1 MMLAALLVLGQLVV
15 PAEVRGE
22 VAEFVTIIGTTEGK
36 VVRYVALDQGLQVF
50 PSSLLVNQRATVVTS
65 ARPGRYRLLAY
76 TSVADVPTEPVIT
89 TVIIGGASPP
99 SPPSPPSPIVD
110 PLADALGGIYGGS
123 QERDKAATLAR
134 LLTLYRAAPA
144 TIRSPTIT
152 TTEQL
157 YAAMV
162 MARKNAGIADAALS
176 PVRERIATE
185 WVSVM
190 GSDDRALTPDLR
202 DAAITL
208 SARILAALEVIR

>member
-1 MMLAALLVLGQLVV
+1 MMLAALLVIGQLVV

-22 VAEFVTIIGTTEGK
+22 VAEFVTVIGTTEGK
-36 VVRYVALDQGLQVF
+36 VVRYIALDAGLQVF
-50 PSSLLVNQRATVVTS
+50 PSSLLANQRATVVTS
-65 ARPGRYRLLAY
+65 AKPGKYRLLAY
-76 TSVADVPTEPVIT
+76 TSVADIPTEPVIT
-89 TVIIGGASPP
+89 TVIIGGSTPP
-99 SPPSPPSPIVD
+99 VPPPID
-110 PLADALGGIYGGS
+110 TLADALGGIYGGS

-134 LLTLYRAAPA
+134 LLTLYRSAPA

-162 MARKNAGIADAALS
+162 VARKNAGIADAALS

-185 WVSVM
+185 WASVM
-190 GSDDRALTPDLR
+190 GSDDRALTPELR

-208 SARILAALEVIR
+208 SARIVSALETIR

>member
-1 MMLAALLVLGQLVV
+1 MMLAALLVIGQLVV

-22 VAEFVTIIGTTEGK
+22 VAEFVTVIATTEGK

-50 PSSLLVNQRATVVTS
+50 PSSLLANQRATVVTS

-89 TVIIGGASPP
+89 TVIIGSSTPP
-99 SPPSPPSPIVD
+99 VPPPID
-110 PLADALGGIYGGS
+110 TLADALGGIYGGS
-123 QERDKAATLAR
+123 QEKDKAATLAR
-134 LLTLYRAAPA
+134 LMTLYRAAPA

-157 YAAMV
+157 YSAMV
-162 MARKNAGIADAALS
+162 AARKNAGIADAALS
-176 PVRERIATE
+176 PVRERIAVE
-185 WVSVM
+185 WTAVM
-190 GSDDRALTPDLR
+190 GADDRALTPELR

-208 SARILAALEVIR
+208 SARIVSALETIR

>member
-1 MMLAALLVLGQLVV
+1 MMLAALLALGQLVV

-22 VAEFVTIIGTTEGK
+22 VAEFVSVIASTEGK

-50 PSSLLVNQRATVVTS
+50 PSSLLANQRATVVTS
-65 ARPGRYRLLAY
+65 AKPGRYRLLAY

-89 TVIIGGASPP
+89 TVIIGGSTPP
-99 SPPSPPSPIVD
+99 PVPID
-110 PLADALGGIYGGS
+110 TLAEALGGIYGGS

-134 LLTLYRAAPA
+134 LITLYRAAPA
-144 TIRSPTIT
+144 TIRSPMIT

-162 MARKNAGIADAALS
+162 AARKTAGIADAALS
-176 PVRERIATE
+176 PVRERIGVE
-185 WVSVM
+185 WTAAM
-190 GSDDRALTPDLR
+190 GADDRSLTPELR

-208 SARILAALEVIR
+208 ATRIVSALETIR

>member
-1 MMLAALLVLGQLVV
+1 MMLAALLVIGQLVV

-22 VAEFVTIIGTTEGK
+22 VAEFVTVIATTEGK

-50 PSSLLVNQRATVVTS
+50 PSSLLANQRATVVTS

-99 SPPSPPSPIVD
+99 SPPSPIVD

-144 TIRSPTIT
+144 SIRSPTIT

-157 YAAMV
+157 YSAMV
-162 MARKNAGIADAALS
+162 AARKNAGIADAALS
-176 PVRERIATE
+176 PVRERIAVE
-185 WVSVM
+185 WTAVM
-190 GSDDRALTPDLR
+190 GADDRALTPELR
-202 DAAITL
+202 DAATTL
-208 SARILAALEVIR
+208 AARIVAALETIR

>member
-22 VAEFVTIIGTTEGK
+22 VAEFVTVIATTEGK
-36 VVRYVALDQGLQVF
+36 VVRYVALDAGLQVF
-50 PSSLLVNQRATVVTS
+50 PSSLLANQRATVVTS

-89 TVIIGGASPP
+89 TVIIGSSTPP
-99 SPPSPPSPIVD
+99 VPPPID
-110 PLADALGGIYGGS
+110 TLADALAGIYGGS

-134 LLTLYRAAPA
+134 LVTLYRAAPA

-157 YAAMV
+157 YSAMV
-162 MARKNAGIADAALS
+162 TARKNAGIADAALS
-176 PVRERIATE
+176 PVRERIAVE
-185 WVSVM
+185 WTAVM
-190 GSDDRALTPDLR
+190 GADDRALTPELR

-208 SARILAALEVIR
+208 SARIVSALETIR

>member
-22 VAEFVTIIGTTEGK
+22 VAEFVTVIASTEGK
-36 VVRYVALDQGLQVF
+36 VVRYVALDAGLQVF
-50 PSSLLVNQRATVVTS
+50 PSSLLANQRATVVTS

-89 TVIIGGASPP
+89 TVIIGSSTPP
-99 SPPSPPSPIVD
+99 VPPPID
-110 PLADALGGIYGGS
+110 TLADALSGIYGGS
-123 QERDKAATLAR
+123 QERDKAATLAK

-157 YAAMV
+157 YSAMV
-162 MARKNAGIADAALS
+162 AARKTAGIADAALS
-176 PVRERIATE
+176 PVRERIAVE
-185 WVSVM
+185 WTAVM
-190 GSDDRALTPDLR
+190 GADDRALTPELR
-202 DAAITL
+202 DAATTL
-208 SARILAALEVIR
+208 SARIVSALETIR

>member
-22 VAEFVTIIGTTEGK
+22 VAEFVTVIATTEGK

-50 PSSLLVNQRATVVTS
+50 PSSLLANQRATVVTS
-65 ARPGRYRLLAY
+65 AKPGRYRLLAY

-89 TVIIGGASPP
+89 IVIIGSSTPP
-99 SPPSPPSPIVD
+99 VPPID
-110 PLADALGGIYGGS
+110 TLADALGGIYGGS
-123 QERDKAATLAR
+123 QEKDKAATLAR

-162 MARKNAGIADAALS
+162 AARKTAGIADAALS
-176 PVRERIATE
+176 PVRERIAVE
-185 WVSVM
+185 WTAVM
-190 GSDDRALTPDLR
+190 GADDRALTPDLR

-208 SARILAALEVIR
+208 SARIVSALETIR